1 MITENEEQILNESAI
16 TREGIEGV
24 INVEPEALF
33 LNGLNIGTVESGDE
47 ASATITGNAP
57 NQLLNLVLPKGEQG
71 DTGDIGPQGPAGQD
85 GADGTD
91 GITPTIGEN
100 GNWFLGETDTG
111 KPSRGETGPAGS
123 TSYNDITDK
132 PKISNI
138 ELIGNKTLD
147 ELGIAAKTYVDNLI
161 GDINGVL
168 ATLTTITEVTNG
180 DN

>member
-1 MITENEEQILNESAI
+1 MITENEEQILNENTI
-16 TREGIEGV
+16 TRENIEGV
-24 INVEPEALF
+24 INVEAEALF

-71 DTGDIGPQGPAGQD
+71 NQGPIGQN
-85 GADGTD
+85 GM
-91 GITPTIGEN
+91 TPHIGDN

-123 TSYNDITDK
+123 TSYNDSTDK
-132 PKISNI
+132 PKINNV

-161 GDINGVL
+161 GDINIVL
-168 ATLTTITEVTNG
+168 ATLTTVTEVTNG
-180 DN
+180 NN